1 MDRRE
6 YWDGVYNNKAHDEVS
21 WFQPRPETSLGLI
34 GATGLGKGAAVIDV
48 GGGASLLVDHLLD
61 EGYTDLTLLDVS
73 AKALCLTRE
82 RLGDRAAK
90 VNWWAEDVT
99 EFTPPRQYD
108 IWHDRAVFHFLAD
121 PGERACYVTTAANA
135 VRQGGGLIVAAFSP
149 AGPDKCSGLD
159 VVKYSPAELA
169 AWFSA
174 WFQLVETVEEVH
186 RTPSGAA
193 QHFVYC
199 RFIRT

>member
-1 MDRRE
+1 MDRHE
-6 YWDGVYNNKAHDEVS
+6 YWDTVYKNKAQTEVS
-21 WFQPRPETSLGLI
+21 WFQPKPETSLKLI
-34 GATGLGKGAAVIDV
+34 GATGLGKEASIIDV

-61 EGYTDLTLLDVS
+61 DGYTDLTILDVS
-73 AKALCLTRE
+73 DKALHLSRE
-82 RLGDRAAK
+82 RLGERAAR
-90 VNWWAEDVT
+90 VNWWAADIT
-99 EFTPPRQYD
+99 EFKPPRQYD
-108 IWHDRAVFHFLAD
+108 IWHDRAVFHFLTD
-121 PGERACYVTTAANA
+121 VGDRACYATAAA
-135 VRQGGGLIVAAFSP
+135 EGVRKGGGLIVATFSHG
-149 AGPDKCSGLD
+149 GPDKCSGLE
-159 VVKYSPAELA
+159 VVKYAPAELD